1 MSTEQNNITNNEVDV
16 EKNYNP
22 FLQNVNEKP
31 YTSLSVGVS
40 QEQMI
45 NAIPEPAFT
54 PQSIDSGENPYA
66 NLGGD
71 SPSGGGGGDRKSSP
85 INPAM
90 NDIPDADK
98 SLGAEHL
105 TNLILDGYEQL
116 HVFGNQMLQFPERK
130 IRKLVSEGEIDLGI
144 PIPYEMDK
152 TITAGEFIQEFNEQN
167 KDTLVVTKEFKKEV
181 KPVLKRVLEKRG
193 AGITDEQFLVY
204 AFGKDMVV
212 KGVIIAQMRGT
223 MNDMIQVIKEQTIAF
238 REGGGYPSNPTTPTP
253 QAPTPQPTYQAP
265 TQTYQEP
272 DHSAPDFNFQDNEVV
287 VNSTVQQHSVPTTG
301 KARVIA
307 QIEKEKKWKRDSQG
321 AKSNSSYEQAMN
333 SRKRGDGK
341 RGRSKKNESIPL
353 DEEQIAEAI
362 ILNETINQP
371 KKEKDPYADLD

>member
-1 MSTEQNNITNNEVDV
+1 MSTEQNNITNNEPQV

-40 QEQMI
+40 QEQMV

-54 PQSIDSGENPYA
+54 PQSIDSSENPYA
-66 NLGGD
+66 NLSGD
-71 SPSGGGGGDRKSSP
+71 APSGGGDRKSAP
-85 INPAM
+85 FNPAM

-130 IRKLVSEGEIDLGI
+130 IRKLVSEGEIDLSI

-167 KDTLVVTKEFKKEV
+167 KDTLSVSKEFKKDV

-193 AGITDEQFLVY
+193 AGITDEQYLAY
-204 AFGKDMVV
+204 AFGKDIIV

-238 REGGGYPSNPTTPTP
+238 REGGGFPSQPSP
-253 QAPTPQPTYQAP
+253 QAPTPTPQPTYQATTP
-265 TQTYQEP
+265 TYQEP
-272 DHSAPDFNFQDNEVV
+272 DHNASDFNFQDNEVV

-321 AKSNSSYEQAMN
+321 AKSASSYEQAMN

-341 RGRSKKNESIPL
+341 RGRSKKVESIPL

-362 ILNETINQP
+362 VLNETINQP

>member
-1 MSTEQNNITNNEVDV
+1 MSNEQNITTNEAQV
-16 EKNYNP
+16 ETNYNP

-40 QEQMI
+40 QEQMV
-45 NAIPEPAFT
+45 NSIPEPAFT

-71 SPSGGGGGDRKSSP
+71 SPSSGGGDRKSAP

-130 IRKLVSEGEIDLGI
+130 IRKLVSEGEIDLSI

-167 KDTLVVTKEFKKEV
+167 KDTLTVTKEFKKEV

-193 AGITDEQFLVY
+193 AGITDEQFLAY
-204 AFGKDMVV
+204 SFGKDIIV
-212 KGVIIAQMRGT
+212 KGVIVAQMRGT

-238 REGGGYPSNPTTPTP
+238 REGGGYPIQQQAPTPQP
-253 QAPTPQPTYQAP
+253 QAPTPQPQAP
-265 TQTYQEP
+265 QQVYQEP
-272 DHSAPDFNFQDNEVV
+272 NYSSPNFNFEDNEVV
-287 VNSTVQQHSVPTTG
+287 VNSTVQQMSVPSTG

-321 AKSNSSYEQAMN
+321 SSTNSAYEQAMKN
-333 SRKRGDGK
+333 RKRSDGK
-341 RGRSKKNESIPL
+341 RGRKAKTNDIPL

-362 ILNETINQP
+362 VLNESVNQP

>member
-1 MSTEQNNITNNEVDV
+1 MSNEQNIITNEPKV
-16 EKNYNP
+16 ETNYNP

-40 QEQMI
+40 QEQMV

-71 SPSGGGGGDRKSSP
+71 SSSSGGGDRKSAP
-85 INPAM
+85 LNPAM
-90 NDIPDADK
+90 NDIPYADK

-116 HVFGNQMLQFPERK
+116 HVFGNQMLQFPKRK
-130 IRKLVSEGEIDLGI
+130 IRKLVSEGEIDLSI

-152 TITAGEFIQEFNEQN
+152 TISAGEFIQEFNDQN
-167 KDTLVVTKEFKKEV
+167 KDTLSVSKEFKKEV

-193 AGITDEQFLVY
+193 AGITDEQFLAY
-204 AFGKDMVV
+204 AFGKDIIV

-223 MNDMIQVIKEQTIAF
+223 MNDMIEVIKEQTIAF
-238 REGGGYPSNPTTPTP
+238 REGNGINSQPTTPTP
-253 QAPTPQPTYQAP
+253 QAPQSQPQAP
-265 TQTYQEP
+265 QQVFQEP
-272 DHSAPDFNFQDNEVV
+272 NYSSPNFNFEDNEVV
-287 VNSTVQQHSVPTTG
+287 VNSTVQQMSVPSTG

-307 QIEKEKKWKRDSQG
+307 QIQKEKKWKSDAQGGKGDS
-321 AKSNSSYEQAMN
+321 AYAQAMSN
-333 SRKRGDGK
+333 RKRSDGK
-341 RGRSKKNESIPL
+341 RGRKSKANDIPL

-362 ILNETINQP
+362 VLNESVNQP

>member
-1 MSTEQNNITNNEVDV
+1 MSTEQNNITNNEPKV
-16 EKNYNP
+16 ETNYNP

-40 QEQMI
+40 QEQMV

-54 PQSIDSGENPYA
+54 PQSIDSSENPYA
-66 NLGGD
+66 NLSGD
-71 SPSGGGGGDRKSSP
+71 APSGGGGERKSAP
-85 INPAM
+85 FNPAM

-130 IRKLVSEGEIDLGI
+130 IRKLVSEGEIDLSI

-167 KDTLVVTKEFKKEV
+167 KDTLSVSKEFKKDV

-193 AGITDEQFLVY
+193 AGITDEQYLAY
-204 AFGKDMVV
+204 AFGKDIIV

-238 REGGGYPSNPTTPTP
+238 REGGGFPSQPTP
-253 QAPTPQPTYQAP
+253 QAPTPTPQPTYQATTP
-265 TQTYQEP
+265 TYQEP
-272 DHSAPDFNFQDNEVV
+272 NHNAPDFNFQDNEVV

-307 QIEKEKKWKRDSQG
+307 QIEKEKKWKRDAQG
-321 AKSNSSYEQAMN
+321 SKSSSYEEAMKN
-333 SRKRGDGK
+333 RKRNDGK
-341 RGRSKKNESIPL
+341 RGRTKKIDSIPL

-362 ILNETINQP
+362 VLNETINQP

>member
-1 MSTEQNNITNNEVDV
+1 MSTEQNNITNNEPQV

-40 QEQMI
+40 QEQMV

-54 PQSIDSGENPYA
+54 PQSIDSSENPYA
-66 NLGGD
+66 NLSGD
-71 SPSGGGGGDRKSSP
+71 APSGGGDRKSAP
-85 INPAM
+85 FNPAM

-105 TNLILDGYEQL
+105 TNLIIDGYEQL

-130 IRKLVSEGEIDLGI
+130 IRKLVSEGEIDLSI

-167 KDTLVVTKEFKKEV
+167 KDTLSVSKEFKKDV

-193 AGITDEQFLVY
+193 AGITDEQYLAY
-204 AFGKDMVV
+204 AFGKDIIV

-238 REGGGYPSNPTTPTP
+238 REGGGFPSQPSP
-253 QAPTPQPTYQAP
+253 QAPTPTPQPTYQATTP
-265 TQTYQEP
+265 TYQEP
-272 DHSAPDFNFQDNEVV
+272 DHNASDFNFQDNEVV

-307 QIEKEKKWKRDSQG
+307 QIEKEKKWKRDSQS
-321 AKSNSSYEQAMN
+321 AKGTSSYEQAMN
-333 SRKRGDGK
+333 SRKRSDGK
-341 RGRSKKNESIPL
+341 RGRSKKVESIPL

-362 ILNETINQP
+362 VLNETINQP

>member
-1 MSTEQNNITNNEVDV
+1 MSTEQNNITNNEPKV
-16 EKNYNP
+16 EANYNP

-40 QEQMI
+40 QEQMV

-54 PQSIDSGENPYA
+54 PQSIDSSENPYA
-66 NLGGD
+66 NLSGD
-71 SPSGGGGGDRKSSP
+71 APSGGGGERKSAP
-85 INPAM
+85 FNPAM

-98 SLGAEHL
+98 SMGAEHL
-105 TNLILDGYEQL
+105 TNLIIDGYEQL

-130 IRKLVSEGEIDLGI
+130 IRKLVSEGEIDLSI

-167 KDTLVVTKEFKKEV
+167 KDTLSVSKEFKKDV

-193 AGITDEQFLVY
+193 AGITDEQYLAY
-204 AFGKDMVV
+204 AFGKDIIV

-238 REGGGYPSNPTTPTP
+238 REGGGFPSQPTP
-253 QAPTPQPTYQAP
+253 QAPTPTPQPTYQATTP
-265 TQTYQEP
+265 TYQEP
-272 DHSAPDFNFQDNEVV
+272 NHNASDFNFQDNEVV

-321 AKSNSSYEQAMN
+321 SKSSSYEEAMKN
-333 SRKRGDGK
+333 RKRNDGK
-341 RGRSKKNESIPL
+341 RGRTKKVDSIPL

-362 ILNETINQP
+362 VLNETINQP

>member
-1 MSTEQNNITNNEVDV
+1 MSTEQNNTTNNEVQV

-40 QEQMI
+40 EQQMV
-45 NAIPEPAFT
+45 NAIPEPVFK

-66 NLGGD
+66 NLSGD
-71 SPSGGGGGDRKSSP
+71 GMSSNSGAKGSSAP
-85 INPAM
+85 LNPAM

-130 IRKLVSEGEIDLGI
+130 IRKLVSEGEIDLSI
-144 PIPYEMDK
+144 PIPYELDK

-167 KDTLVVTKEFKKEV
+167 KDTLVVTKEFKKDV

-193 AGITDEQFLVY
+193 AGITDEQYLAY
-204 AFGKDMVV
+204 AFGKDIIV

-223 MNDMIQVIKEQTIAF
+223 MNDMINVIKEQTLAF
-238 REGGGYPSNPTTPTP
+238 RSGGGYPSQP
-253 QAPTPQPTYQAP
+253 QAPQPTPQPQAP
-265 TQTYQEP
+265 QPAPQQTYQEP
-272 DHSAPDFNFQDNEVV
+272 NYNAPDFNFQDNEVV

-307 QIEKEKKWKRDSQG
+307 QIEKEKKWKRDNEN
-321 AKSNSSYEQAMN
+321 AKGSSAYEQAMN
-333 SRKRGDGK
+333 SRKRNDGK
-341 RGRSKKNESIPL
+341 RGRSKKVDSIPL

-362 ILNETINQP
+362 VLNETINQP